1 MKTKVFL
8 HFSNLYLKKSF
19 LFIFITMF
27 FIGCNSSD
35 NQTSPL
41 ITQGNQAPLA
51 QKTTEVAEVVEVV
64 EVAASTMESDILEIE
79 ASLPAV
85 KEYTHACVAI
95 YEINTHV
102 PQIERETT
110 LIDCLISEISHEL
123 RADYPYALVNL
134 KLKGN
139 MDIGNGDKSKKDLGF
154 GERITADSMA
164 AFDGVIPLASN
175 KTQTLIFQLGID
187 IYLYFSNFNHD
198 QGAKKLSVVHGD
210 AMKYLSSGLI
220 YRISIGEGV
229 VGINLFYDNKIET
242 EHRRASAGFDYSNG
256 YNTFSLNLYHPLNG
270 WISVNDYHQE
280 RAIGGFDL
288 LYERT
293 INKATSFHV
302 GGELFFTTHDFS
314 EIDGNANNTVQAA
327 IALGLRINFTC
338 DTKGSLSVN
347 VKKDDIN
354 FDDFNLNNLGVGLSL
369 GLEQRLGPKRD
380 CSSIQANRFRAAR
393 RDRRIPVA
401 IKE

>member
-1 MKTKVFL
+1 MKTKLFL
-8 HFSNLYLKKSF
+8 HFNNFYLKKSF

-35 NQTSPL
+35 HQTPPL
-41 ITQGNQAPLA
+41 ITQGQSNVSEGNKGLLG
-51 QKTTEVAEVVEVV
+51 QKTTEVAE
-64 EVAASTMESDILEIE
+64 STIESDILEIE
-79 ASLPAV
+79 ASLPSV
-85 KEYTHACVAI
+85 EEYTQACVAI

-102 PQIERETT
+102 PQMERETT
-110 LIDCLISEISHEL
+110 LIDCIISEISHEL
-123 RADYPYALVNL
+123 REDYPYALVNL

-139 MDIGNGDKSKKDLGF
+139 IDIGNGDKSKKDLGL
-154 GERITADSMA
+154 GERITVDSMA
-164 AFDGVIPLASN
+164 AFDGVIPLASS
-175 KTQTLIFQLGID
+175 KTETLIFQLGIE

-198 QGAKKLSVVHGD
+198 EGAKKLSVLHGD
-210 AMKYLSSGLI
+210 AMESLNSGLM

-229 VGINLFYDNKIET
+229 VGINLFYDNKRKT
-242 EHRRASAGFDYSNG
+242 GHHRVSAGFDYSNG
-256 YNTFSLNLYHPLNG
+256 YNTFSLNLYHPLSG
-270 WISVNDYHQE
+270 WISVNDYYEE

-314 EIDGNANNTVQAA
+314 NIDGNANNTVQAA
-327 IALGLRINFTC
+327 IGLGLSINFTC
-338 DTKGSLSVN
+338 DTKGSL
-347 VKKDDIN
+347 DIN
-354 FDDFNLNNLGVGLSL
+354 LEKDGMNFNLNNLGLGLSL
-369 GLEQRLGPKRD
+369 GLEQRIGRKRD